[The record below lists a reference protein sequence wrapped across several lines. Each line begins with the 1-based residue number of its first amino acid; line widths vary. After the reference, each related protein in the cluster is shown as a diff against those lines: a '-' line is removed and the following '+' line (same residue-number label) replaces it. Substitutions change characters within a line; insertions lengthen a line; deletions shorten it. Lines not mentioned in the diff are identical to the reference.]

1 MGREWLDQ
9 LPALVHA
16 QCRHW
21 GLRIDGDVLHGSNAL
36 VVPVR
41 GAAGPAALRLAPPG
55 DDVGAQANA
64 LTWWAGRGAV
74 LLLDVDLDARAML
87 LERLSQTRSL
97 TSEPLAVAIPV
108 IAELVRELA
117 VPAPPDAPATRAI
130 AADLVS
136 TLDRDWSALG
146 GPTPRTHLDTARD
159 LADQLSRAGP
169 ADAAVNGDL
178 HCGQVL
184 AGARAP
190 WLVVDPV
197 LLRGDPEYDFGRV
210 LWTRLDELPTISA
223 IEAAFDDFVQAAE
236 VPPAR
241 ARKWVVVR
249 SMSYLLWGL
258 QRGLTWDPPKC
269 RRLLDAFC

>member
-1 MGREWLDQ
+1 MT
-9 LPALVHA
+9 
-16 QCRHW
+16 
-21 GLRIDGDVLHGSNAL
+21 S
-36 VVPVR
+36 R
-41 GAAGPAALRLAPPG
+41 GASGSVSCRLWCTRS
-55 DDVGAQANA
+55 VGIGVFESTV
-64 LTWWAGRGAV
+64 TWWAGRGAV

-97 TSEPLAVAIPV
+97 PSEPLSVAIPL

-117 VPAPPDAPATRAI
+117 VPAPPDAPATCAI

-159 LADQLSRAGP
+159 LADQLRGP
-169 ADAAVNGDL
+169 GRPAQPPTATCIVVRFWLGLAPPGWSSTRFWCAAIPNTTSAEC
-178 HCGQVL
+178 CGPL
-184 AGARAP
+184 
-190 WLVVDPV
+190 
-197 LLRGDPEYDFGRV
+197 
-210 LWTRLDELPTISA
+210 LDELPTSSA

-249 SMSYLLWGL
+249 SMSSLVWGL